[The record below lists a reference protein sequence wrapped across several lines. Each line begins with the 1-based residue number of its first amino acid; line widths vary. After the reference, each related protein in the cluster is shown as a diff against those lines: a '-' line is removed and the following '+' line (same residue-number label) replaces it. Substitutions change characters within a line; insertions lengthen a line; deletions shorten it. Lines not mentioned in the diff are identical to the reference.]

1 MTGKES
7 DTDRLS
13 DLPDQLLLHILQFM
27 MTKHSAQTC
36 ILSKRWQ
43 NLWKSLTNIKLYH
56 LDRYNNGV
64 IFDKFVSQFLSG
76 RDNNILLHSISYVNG
91 CITYPFSYETNIPVK
106 IMEYAASHDVQ
117 ELKINCQSDHLS
129 NLIELPPSIFNCT
142 SLTSLT
148 LCLWDRSKPN
158 IKMFPKSLNLPA
170 LKTLKLSCFTFFP
183 SDDGYA
189 EPFSTCNMLSKLAIF
204 ACSLQDDAQGLCIS
218 NSKLSNLAIGTLS
231 PSNIR
236 QVILCTPKLTSLTIN
251 GNPPTFPAPYTYN
264 LTLLEELR
272 FDCWCGKLSTMREN
286 IMISWL
292 RLLAK
297 VKIMTL
303 STLILESMVNA
314 LKNNGSMRVQLP
326 SFVKLKSLKVELPQ
340 SLKICDNDEIVREMV
355 TYLLQNSPPPAT
367 FIISKEVDQTCD
379 DCMFI
384 GFFI

>member
-1 MTGKES
+1 
-7 DTDRLS
+7 
-13 DLPDQLLLHILQFM
+13 
-27 MTKHSAQTC
+27 
-36 ILSKRWQ
+36 
-43 NLWKSLTNIKLYH
+43 
-56 LDRYNNGV
+56 
-64 IFDKFVSQFLSG
+64 
-76 RDNNILLHSISYVNG
+76 
-91 CITYPFSYETNIPVK
+91 
-106 IMEYAASHDVQ
+106 
-117 ELKINCQSDHLS
+117 
-129 NLIELPPSIFNCT
+129 
-142 SLTSLT
+142 
-148 LCLWDRSKPN
+148 
-158 IKMFPKSLNLPA
+158 
-170 LKTLKLSCFTFFP
+170 
-183 SDDGYA
+183 
-189 EPFSTCNMLSKLAIF
+189 MLSKLAIF

-231 PSNIR
+231 PTSNIR
-236 QVILCTPKLTSLTIN
+236 EVILCTPKLTSLTIN

-264 LTLLEELR
+264 LTLLEELK

-303 STLILESMVNA
+303 STLILESMVNVSYFSIFSPLHIFYYVICIYFNIYNSVYFYVCIYNMNMQA

-367 FIISKEVDQTCD
+367 FIISKQVHQTCD